1 MEKHDQH
8 DEYLEAIYHV
18 RERDHS
24 DLKSLVEH
32 YNDLH
37 SKDGSN
43 PGFDP
48 GMLQDL
54 EEHNLVVVTNEVVK
68 LTDEG
73 LKKAEQIVRRH
84 RLAERLLADVLHMD
98 HAESEEAA
106 CEFEHVL
113 AEEIADGICI
123 LLGHPRTC
131 PHGSPIPP
139 GACCRT
145 GATQSITAVVPLTEV
160 AIGSTVRVA
169 YVNSL
174 SDAQQHHL
182 THFDVV
188 PGNAIRLHQLNP
200 AVVIAREERMVAM
213 EKALAQNIF
222 VWRNW
227 REEAAATKPKG
238 DGEKPRGLWKRVAAL
253 FS

>member
-1 MEKHDQH
+1 VEKHDQH
-8 DEYLEAIYHV
+8 DEYLEALYHV
-18 RERDHS
+18 REREHS

-37 SKDGSN
+37 CKDGSN
-43 PGFDP
+43 GGFDP

-54 EEHNLVVVTNEVVK
+54 EEHNLVVVSNEAVQ

-73 LKKAEQIVRRH
+73 LKKAERIVRRH

-98 HAESEEAA
+98 HAESEAAA
-106 CEFEHVL
+106 CEFEHIL
-113 AEEIADGICI
+113 AEEITDSICV

-139 GACCRT
+139 GACCRV

-169 YVNSL
+169 YINSL

-188 PGNAIRLHQLNP
+188 PGSAIRLHQLSP

-213 EKALAQNIF
+213 EKALAQNIY

-227 REEAAATKPKG
+227 REAPAGKPEPT
-238 DGEKPRGLWKRVAAL
+238 DRQRRGLWKRVAAL
-253 FS
+253 FR